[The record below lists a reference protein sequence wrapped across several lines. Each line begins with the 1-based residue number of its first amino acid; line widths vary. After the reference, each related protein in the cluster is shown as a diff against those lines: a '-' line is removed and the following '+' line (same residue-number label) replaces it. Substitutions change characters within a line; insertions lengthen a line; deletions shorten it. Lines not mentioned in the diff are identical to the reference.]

1 MKHFMKR
8 SIWPKAIGLTVGLL
22 MVLALVWQSSR
33 VSRAA
38 LKPPAPIHLTA
49 LSAPFTNPI
58 GIDWSEF
65 LNKLIVSDFYPDGNP
80 ENFNSLDPSG
90 NPTRFSNV
98 HDRPDELKLAV
109 VHVSLGGFTQGDV
122 YAGNGFAGQI
132 LKLDKASGTMTAPV
146 ADPFSILPGE
156 TAHARGSLFHDRY
169 GVAGGDLI
177 VVTGDDQV
185 QNGTP
190 VGKVWRVNSLG
201 FPTLVHDFQKH
212 LEGVITLPNDTAK
225 YGPIAGRIL
234 VGDEDR
240 VVNNFVQSNGSQCRV
255 LAVEP
260 TTGAFITLSTNP
272 TVPGV
277 NYHLDT
283 PLCPEDLDV
292 IPHDAPFYGVAFRPA
307 PGRIL
312 TAPAAD
318 FDSFCGDIL
327 VTHEFPSGNSSV
339 PTPAGV
345 SGLFVLHWNAGT
357 AEFDVTPLSTDQTID
372 QWEHVTFAGGTD
384 CPTTSGK
391 DITIGPSSM
400 EGAIK
405 IDAGDFVNGGYS
417 FKTNFTGPI
426 TISANVSITGKCIA
440 GSVPL
445 PPGTMDT
452 LTVPLGSIG
461 YNAVAGSDW
470 KPTGDANSILSWQG
484 SIVAPATLCGGNGAQ
499 LDASKGAV
507 FNATI
512 SGVPA
517 GGLVTFR
524 FKFRDPAAKGK
535 PNTDCTNAADPNR
548 NRADV
553 CGASWSATKHDP

>member
-98 HDRPDELKLAV
+98 HGRPDELKLAV

-292 IPHDAPFYGVAFRPA
+292 IPHDAPFYGVNFSD
-307 PGRIL
+307 GRIL
-312 TAPAAD
+312 TAPSAD
-318 FDSFCGDIL
+318 FASFCGDIL
-327 VTHEFPSGNSSV
+327 VTHEFPSGNSSL
-339 PTPAGV
+339 PPPAGT

-357 AEFDVTPLSTDQTID
+357 GEFDVTPLSTNLTIN
-372 QWEHVTFAGGTD
+372 QWEHVTFAGGTA
-384 CPTTSGK
+384 CP
-391 DITIGPSSM
+391 
-400 EGAIK
+400 
-405 IDAGDFVNGGYS
+405 
-417 FKTNFTGPI
+417 
-426 TISANVSITGKCIA
+426 
-440 GSVPL
+440 
-445 PPGTMDT
+445 PPGVSHGCTPGFWKNHATNPPWGSYTPSQLVKTVFTIPACIPSKTSFENETLLTALQGGGGSGLDGKT
-452 LTVPLGSIG
+452 QILLRAATAAVLNADNGNPPYPLTV
-461 YNAVAGSDW
+461 
-470 KPTGDANSILSWQG
+470 
-484 SIVAPATLCGGNGAQ
+484 AQ
-499 LDASKGAV
+499 I
-507 FNATI
+507 I
-512 SGVPA
+512 SQ
-517 GGLVTFR
+517 
-524 FKFRDPAAKGK
+524 
-535 PNTDCTNAADPNR
+535 TNAALASCNETNITNLGTTLDNFNNR
-548 NRADV
+548 CD
-553 CGASWSATKHDP
+553 GP